1 MRRFRRSGWAAYF
14 HEDAVVV
21 DIGSLLSGELDATP
35 ATNVVAASALTGAE
49 TTVSPDELR
58 LLTTLQSEA
67 WTSADDLGDDA
78 AIAEDLAGRG
88 LVVADD
94 DTGPLADLR
103 AREET
108 LTGERW
114 DRYAALFHFMERR
127 RSGEAA
133 PGADDAERLA
143 QQAPAAIA
151 SFVAQHG
158 PPPNAFHRRRSTRS
172 YRLSPDDR
180 RGTLYDTL
188 RERRTARSFT
198 NEPVTFAEFSSLL
211 RDTFGCHGYWRA
223 TEEVVTLHKSSPSGG
238 GLHPIEAY
246 AIVLRAEGLP
256 RGVYHYSVERD
267 ELDLLNELN
276 AAEASA
282 ALVSAACRQEFVG
295 AAAVV
300 VVLTGRF
307 FRSFWKYRN
316 DARAYA
322 VLLMDLGH
330 LSQTFQLVATD
341 LGLGSFVTA
350 AIDGPAA
357 DALVGVDGTR
367 ESALAFCGC
376 GRPAP
381 TGSPL
386 DTDSVP
392 YVPGRTEL

>member
-1 MRRFRRSGWAAYF
+1 ML
-14 HEDAVVV
+14 V
-21 DIGSLLSGELDATP
+21 DIGALLSGEIDARPT
-35 ATNVVAASALTGAE
+35 TNVVAGSALTGAE
-49 TTVSPDELR
+49 SAVSPRELR
-58 LLTTLQSEA
+58 LLTALQSDE
-67 WTSADDLGDDA
+67 WTSADDLEDDPA
-78 AIAEDLAGRG
+78 VAEQLAERG

-94 DTGPLADLR
+94 EAGPLAELR
-103 AREET
+103 ARDER
-108 LTGERW
+108 LTKDQW

-127 RSGEAA
+127 RSDAGVAVE
-133 PGADDAERLA
+133 DAERLA
-143 QQAPAAIA
+143 PLAPAAIA
-151 SFVAQHG
+151 SFVEQHG
-158 PPPNAFHRRRSTRS
+158 PPPNAFHRRPSMRS
-172 YRLSPDDR
+172 YALARDSR
-180 RGTLYDTL
+180 GGTLYEAL

-198 NEPVTFAEFSSLL
+198 DERVSFAELSSLL
-211 RDTFGCHGYWRA
+211 RDTFGCHGYWRT
-223 TEEVVTLHKSSPSGG
+223 TETVVTLHKSSPSGG

-246 AIVLRAEGLP
+246 TIVLRADGVP
-256 RGVYHYSVERD
+256 PGVYHYNVERD
-267 ELDLLNELN
+267 ELDLLYELS
-276 AAEASA
+276 AAEAQA
-282 ALVSAACRQEFVG
+282 ALVRAACGQEFVG
-295 AAAVV
+295 SAAVV

-357 DALVGVDGTR
+357 DALVGVDSTD

-386 DTDSVP
+386 DADSVP
-392 YVPGRTEL
+392 YVPRRTER